1 MTQAPIR
8 ESDQESG
15 DASDVFDPNKSAHN
29 EGEATDSSVGVLNDI
44 EPPPKNPWCKRVN
57 KNVTV
62 AGRSHCRFCNRYV
75 YPQMT
80 NIQQHLEI
88 HQGKGIQV
96 GNKQEIQAEARQ
108 MFMELKAS
116 LTEARIKHNL
126 KFLEAERE

>member
-1 MTQAPIR
+1 MTQASIR

-15 DASDVFDPNKSAHN
+15 DASDVFNLNESGHD
-29 EGEATDSSVGVLNDI
+29 EGEATDSSVRVPDDM
-44 EPPPKNPWCKRVN
+44 EPPPKNPRCKRVN

-62 AGRSHCRFCNRYV
+62 AGRAHCRYCNKYV
-75 YPQMT
+75 YWQMS
-80 NIQQHLEI
+80 NIQRHLEI

-108 MFMELKAS
+108 IFTELKAS

-126 KFLEAERE
+126 KVLEAE

>member
-15 DASDVFDPNKSAHN
+15 DASDVFDLSKSGHD
-29 EGEATDSSVGVLNDI
+29 EGEATDSSVGVPDDI
-44 EPPPKNPWCKRVN
+44 EPPPQNPRGKRVN

-62 AGRSHCRFCNRYV
+62 AGRSHCRFCNRYM
-75 YPQMT
+75 YQQMT
-80 NIQQHLEI
+80 NIQRHLEI

-108 MFMELKAS
+108 MFTESKAS
-116 LTEARIKHNL
+116 LTEAHIKHSL
-126 KFLEAERE
+126 KLEAERE